1 MLVAPHTQ
9 HHLHSPAFWENTDA
23 HLVSSHTLKH
33 ASVPILTSR
42 SKRLSYVLST
52 AHTHTHL
59 CPLSHARSK
68 RLPYVSST
76 EHARTHTHT
85 HLCPLSQHTQ
95 QEAAVRLVDSRP
107 CSNDFRA
114 MNLFVL
120 LYSNP
125 LYRCATLPF
134 YAKPDVLLSSTCV
147 VVMMCFCCL
156 LVFVYKD
163 AFACLNE

>member
-52 AHTHTHL
+52 A
-59 CPLSHARSK
+59 
-68 RLPYVSST
+68 
-76 EHARTHTHT
+76 HTHT